1 MKLCTRNSGGTFAE
15 RMRVASGGDVTISDG
30 NLVIGTA
37 GHGIDFSATSD
48 GTTMSSEILDNYEE
62 GLWDATLEPQ
72 TSGSV
77 NMLNNACQYTKI
89 GSMVYLSG
97 SVSTNSAS
105 SPVGVMKLG
114 GFPYAISNLTDLA
127 GRSIGTINIQ
137 AAAITPVLYGL
148 WLEEGDSFAILYNF
162 STSSEQPAGTA
173 ANNFSGNET
182 IYFSIMYRTS

>member
-1 MKLCTRNSGGTFAE
+1 MSRARDISNGKFANGIEAADGDLTFA
-15 RMRVASGGDVTISDG
+15 S
-30 NLVIGTA
+30 
-37 GHGIDFSATSD
+37 GHGISYASTSD
-48 GTTMSSEILDNYEE
+48 GTTMSSELLDDYEE
-62 GLWDATLEPQ
+62 GLWDGTLEPQ

-77 NMLNNACQYTKI
+77 SVSNNACQYTKI

-97 SVSTNSAS
+97 SVQTNSAS
-105 SPVGVMKLG
+105 SPTGVMKLG
-114 GFPYAISNLTDLA
+114 GFPFAISNLTDLA

-137 AAAITPVLYGL
+137 AAAITPVLYGM

-182 IYFSIMYRTS
+182 IYFSAIYRTG

>member
-1 MKLCTRNSGGTFAE
+1 MTKGINLG
-15 RMRVASGGDVTISDG
+15 VTSNTDS
-30 NLVIGTA
+30 NT
-37 GHGIDFSATSD
+37 
-48 GTTMSSEILDNYEE
+48 LDDYEE

-77 NMLNNACQYTKI
+77 SISNNACQYTKI

-97 SVSTNSAS
+97 SVQTNSAS

-148 WLEEGDSFAILYNF
+148 WLEEGDSFGLIYNF

-182 IYFSIMYRTS
+182 IYFSAIYRTT